1 MSLVDEVRKLE
12 PADFA
17 LAVGVFIAIV
27 APGFLTIYLYKPE
40 LVSSLDTFKLLVFS
54 SAITLPVVVAN
65 FAAAAYLANEDS
77 PPNFADISMQALAS
91 GCVVLYIS
99 LILSYLLTL
108 TFRFHLGVLAFI
120 EVLFFLAAY
129 LGNRKKIA

>member
-27 APGFLTIYLYKPE
+27 APGFLTIYLYKPA
-40 LVSSLDTFKLLVFS
+40 LISSLDTFKLLVFS

-65 FAAAAYLANEDS
+65 FAAAAYLTNEKSHPDL
-77 PPNFADISMQALAS
+77 ADISMQSLAS
-91 GCVVLYIS
+91 ACIALYFS
-99 LILSYLLTL
+99 LIVSYLLTL
-108 TFRFHLGVLAFI
+108 TFRWHLGVLACI

-129 LGNRKKIA
+129 LGNRKKTA